1 MSTQPPQEPPRDQA
15 PPGYREPPTTAYP
28 TGNYAPAEERGH
40 VGPWILAAAI
50 VLVLGALAAVLIH
63 NADTSDTQT
72 VITRP
77 AATVNTTSVD
87 RSGPTVTQSTTT
99 VAPPERT
106 TTTVTVQPKTQTETQ
121 TPTTTT
127 TSP

>member
-15 PPGYREPPTTAYP
+15 PPGYQEPPTAAQPSAQYP
-28 TGNYAPAEERGH
+28 PPEHGGH
-40 VGPWILAAAI
+40 AGPWILAAAL
-50 VLVLGALAAVLIH
+50 VLVLGGLAAVLIH

-106 TTTVTVQPKTQTETQ
+106 TTTVTVQPKTQTETE
-121 TPTTTT
+121 TPTTT
-127 TSP
+127 SP